1 MLEHLSIVGS
11 ECHCEFL
18 SENKLQRNASIFR
31 LFEHVTIFK
40 RFRKI
45 SVKGEIPAKQ
55 CSSTCSRHPNDVPRL
70 VVMSTVIEIQNKKQK
85 NNIHVIWAA

>member
-18 SENKLQRNASIFR
+18 SENKLQRNAGILR
-31 LFEHVTIFK
+31 VFEHVTIFK

-45 SVKGEIPAKQ
+45 SVKDEIPAKQ
-55 CSSTCSRHPNDVPRL
+55 CSSTCSRHPNDAPRL
-70 VVMSTVIEIQNKKQK
+70 AVMSTVIDIQKKTK
-85 NNIHVIWAA
+85 NNIHVISAA